1 MSLVISPSFYQ
12 DMDLLAAAAST
23 IDNTEIGTFMHS
35 PFISNNLINTFATPL
50 SGNFNSSAADTVSP
64 MTLNTVTT
72 VIDILSP
79 ISTNST
85 GTPIVNPTNLTDVYN
100 VFMSPSIYNPN
111 SVTVTGTPVIEAQN
125 RLNDLFLSPQ
135 GVENPQTPIQGVENP
150 QTPIQGVVDAQTPIQ
165 GVENPQTPIQGVEN
179 PQTPIEELVDHPIE
193 ELVDHPIEE
202 LVDHPIEND
211 NKRNRSAYED
221 ILNEEDYPKDKN
233 PRLD

>member
-12 DMDLLAAAAST
+12 DMELLAAAAST

-35 PFISNNLINTFATPL
+35 SFIGNNLDNTFATPL

-79 ISTNST
+79 IPTNST
-85 GTPIVNPTNLTDVYN
+85 GTPIVSPTNLTDIYN
-100 VFMSPSIYNPN
+100 VVMSPSIYYPN

-135 GVENPQTPIQGVENP
+135 GVVDAQILPIQGVENP
-150 QTPIQGVVDAQTPIQ
+150 QTPIQE
-165 GVENPQTPIQGVEN
+165 VENPQTPIQEVVD
-179 PQTPIEELVDHPIE
+179 PQTPIQGVVDAQTHIEELVDH
-193 ELVDHPIEE
+193 HPIR
-202 LVDHPIEND
+202 ND
-211 NKRNRSAYED
+211 NKRNRSAYQD
-221 ILNEEDYPKDKN
+221 ILDEYYPKYKN
-233 PRLD
+233 RRLN

>member
-165 GVENPQTPIQGVEN
+165 GVENPQTPI
-179 PQTPIEELVDHPIE
+179 E